1 MTDKEALKLALE
13 VLEVEQAIYRG
24 DREDGTPEYIL
35 EAITA
40 IKEALA
46 QPEQEPVACKT
57 LCELCVKRGYT
68 FCANAVKV
76 TPITAPPQPEQDI
89 VQRLSALVR
98 AQQITI
104 DKLEA
109 KLKEKNT

>member
-1 MTDKEALKLALE
+1 MNNLQD
-13 VLEVEQAIYRG
+13 
-24 DREDGTPEYIL
+24 
-35 EAITA
+35 
-40 IKEALA
+40 IKNS